1 MLFIPPLS
9 PLPSL
14 PLHPHPHPKM
24 RLLILS
30 LLLLFTTLSF
40 AQLDAAARYGGTR
53 GKLVREK
60 AAPLGKILQQKM
72 MENVRVHLVCVGEL
86 G

>member
-1 MLFIPPLS
+1 
-9 PLPSL
+9 
-14 PLHPHPHPKM
+14 M

-30 LLLLFTTLSF
+30 LLLLFTTLTF

-60 AAPLGKILQQKM
+60 AAPLGKILQQKI
-72 MENVRVHLVCVGEL
+72 MENVLLPPWCVL
-86 G
+86 GSLS